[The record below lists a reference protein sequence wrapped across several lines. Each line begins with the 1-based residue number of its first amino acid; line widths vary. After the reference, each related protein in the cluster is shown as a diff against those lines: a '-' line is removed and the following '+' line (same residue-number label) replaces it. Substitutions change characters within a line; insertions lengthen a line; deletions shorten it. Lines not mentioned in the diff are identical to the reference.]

1 MTHNFLPIAGPAAWR
16 GEDIAGSD
24 AWIFHFTS
32 AQLTEIEAV
41 AARFVEDD
49 PDLRFVKRDDYPLT
63 ETLAAIRSWEASMD
77 SGHGFVL
84 ARGLR
89 SELYSD
95 RLSAAIFF
103 VLGLHLGEP
112 MRQNELG
119 DALDHVIATTDLTT
133 DNPQALGSRTTDK
146 LNFHSDTSDVVA
158 LMCLRGAQS
167 GGQSILISGAS
178 IYNELLRRRPD
189 LVPLLF
195 EPWYWDWYRQDHDA
209 PQRFYVSPM
218 ASLVDGVFSIYAG
231 ARMIRSAQDYEEVP
245 RLTAAQ
251 IELLDEM
258 DAIFLT
264 PGLPLEMDFRP
275 GDIQWLLNYTA
286 LHSRTAYVDHRQPEK
301 KRHLLRLWLE
311 RGGRPLVP
319 NFGKHVVR
327 GRAQDREGASAPTP
341 ENARFRISEVCH
353 PRYDWGKVYA

>member
-1 MTHNFLPIAGPAAWR
+1 MTQIYLPITGPAAWR
-16 GEDIAGSD
+16 GEDIADSD
-24 AWIFHFTS
+24 AWIYHFTPD
-32 AQLTEIEAV
+32 QLAEIEGV
-41 AARFVEDD
+41 AARFVKDD
-49 PDLRFVKRDDYPLT
+49 PDLRFVKVSDYPLVGT
-63 ETLAAIRSWEASMD
+63 MEAIGVWAQEMD
-77 SGHGFVL
+77 HGHGFVL

-89 SELYSD
+89 TDLYSD
-95 RLSAAIFF
+95 RLSSAIFF
-103 VLGLHLGEP
+103 LLGLNLGEP

-119 DALDHVIATTDLTT
+119 DAFDHVIATTSLTT
-133 DNPQALGSRTTDK
+133 DDPQALGSRTTDK

-158 LMCLRGAQS
+158 LMCLRPARE
-167 GGQSILISGAS
+167 GGKSILISGAT

-195 EPWYWDWYRQDHDA
+195 EPWHWDWYKQDHDA
-209 PQRFYVSPM
+209 PEKTYVSPM

-231 ARMIRSAQDYEEVP
+231 ARMIRSAQDYPEVP
-245 RLTAAQ
+245 RLTAQQ

-286 LHSRTAYVDHRQPEK
+286 LHSRTSYIDFPQPEK
-301 KRHLLRLWLE
+301 KRHLIRLWLE

-319 NFGKHVVR
+319 QFGKHVVK
-327 GRAQDREGASAPTP
+327 GRAQDREGAPVP
-341 ENARFRISEVCH
+341 ENARFHVSELCH